1 MTTFNRRIRRA
12 PIMPRRSA
20 RPAFTFP
27 TVLPSAIAVTILTLG
42 PLPSPTVPMPG
53 DPALDPLA
61 PLGSVVGTDV
71 PAELGGM
78 VRDAP

>member
-1 MTTFNRRIRRA
+1 
-12 PIMPRRSA
+12 MPRRSA

-27 TVLPSAIAVTILTLG
+27 TAFPSAILPSAIAVTILTLG

-71 PAELGGM
+71 PAELGGT